1 MIRKSYIILALL
13 LTNLLGQSFSG
24 AIKDIS
30 GEPISYVIIEE
41 INSKSEDINWT
52 MSDENGGF
60 TINVSN
66 ESDILFKRIGFK
78 NLTIKPNERL
88 AKYFTMFFDNISL
101 QTVDVYGRSKDEYLR
116 KRTLYTNLGTYSRGG
131 SLNQI
136 PSLEMRTYGGYAGV
150 TSASFDG
157 GYPRHTKVLY
167 NGVDL
172 TDAMNGQ
179 VDLSTLPSFAL
190 KTINYTTN
198 SGTKYGSG
206 SIDGSLNI
214 NNNIR
219 DNNFFYGVGDHGFS
233 QFGANYSIDRKTSKR
248 NIVFGK
254 TSYDGDY
261 KYKDS
266 TGEQVQRL
274 NNYLDQFFLAMD
286 RQFVISDDLIV
297 NMLTLKTENT
307 RGVAGSTTFPS
318 ANATRTDDFEL
329 FALSFNKFFEKGFLK
344 AQMNRSSN
352 DQVYDNSNDASFPVL
367 SEHEL
372 EYTSFGLIG
381 KQLINK
387 SLNYEASFY
396 QKTERVN
403 SSDLEKRELKTTSL
417 SLTGNYVNLEND
429 YKISPSLRFDSREQ
443 NEKSTFN
450 LGFEALNQ
458 FNQLNSSFDFNL
470 DIGSSFQ
477 FPTMN
482 DLFWPDGVYSG
493 GNTELKPEESEYMSL
508 SVSNQSSLGKIKL
521 TASFKDYENLI
532 LWQPNES
539 FKYIPI
545 NVSSA
550 ERTSYNLQYLK
561 EFARVQMQLTY
572 NLYDSLDRDIDK
584 KLLYVPDSSA
594 SLLLTYKQNISTHY
608 SLNYKL
614 TGNRILQY
622 GSDWADQINDKAFRL
637 VSFGF
642 SKNISLGSD
651 QNIIKVNLTID
662 NLLDEEYISTIG
674 YPEPDR
680 SMNLTV
686 EYKL

>member
-1 MIRKSYIILALL
+1 MIKKLYIILALI
-13 LTNLLGQSFSG
+13 LTNLVGQSYTGFV
-24 AIKDIS
+24 KDIS
-30 GEPISYVIIEE
+30 GEPISHVIIEE
-41 INSKSEDINWT
+41 TNSEQRNWT

-60 TINVSN
+60 TINVDN
-66 ESDILFKRIGFK
+66 KSDVLFQRIGFK
-78 NLTIKPNERL
+78 SLTIKPNDRL
-88 AKYFTMFFDNISL
+88 NKYVTLVFDNMSL
-101 QTVDVYGRSKDEYLR
+101 EGVDVYGRKKNEYLR
-116 KRTLYTNLGTYSRGG
+116 NKTSYNNLGTYSRGG

-157 GYPRHTKVLY
+157 GYARHTKVLY

-190 KTINYTTN
+190 KSVNYRLN

-214 NNNIR
+214 NNNIEK
-219 DNNFFYGVGDHGFS
+219 NNVFYSVGDFGFS

-248 NIVFGK
+248 NIIFGK

-266 TGEQVQRL
+266 SGEKVKRS

-286 RQFVISDDLIV
+286 RQFVVRDDFFV
-297 NMLTLKTENT
+297 NIFSLKTENT
-307 RGVAGSTTFPS
+307 RGAAGSTSFPS
-318 ANATRTDDFEL
+318 ADATRIDDFEL
-329 FALSFNKFFEKGFLK
+329 FALSFNKFFDKGFLRI
-344 AQMNRSSN
+344 QMNRSNNNQVFDDSN
-352 DQVYDNSNDASFPVL
+352 GSFPVL
-367 SEHEL
+367 SEHDL
-372 EYTSFGLIG
+372 EYTSFGLKG
-381 KQLINK
+381 KQSINS
-387 SLNYEASFY
+387 SLNYEAYFN

-417 SLTGNYVNLEND
+417 SFTGNYVNLEND
-429 YKISPSLRFDSREQ
+429 YKISPSLRFDSREE

-450 LGFEALNQ
+450 LGFEALNKL
-458 FNQLNSSFDFNL
+458 NKSNSSFDFNI
-470 DIGSSFQ
+470 DVGSSFQ

-482 DLFWPDGVYSG
+482 DLFWPDGLYSG
-493 GNTELKPEESEYMSL
+493 GNSALKAEESEYMAFSIVNHSL
-508 SVSNQSSLGKIKL
+508 LGKIKV

-539 FKYIPI
+539 FKYIPV

-550 ERTSYNLQYLK
+550 ERTSYNFQYLK
-561 EFARVQMQLTY
+561 DFSMIQMQLTY
-572 NLYDSLDRDIDK
+572 NLYDSIDKDIDQ

-594 SLLLTYKQNISTHY
+594 SLLLIYKQNSSTHY

-614 TGNRILQY
+614 TGDRILQY
-622 GSDWADQINDKAFRL
+622 GSDWADQVNDK
-637 VSFGF
+637 SFGL
-642 SKNISLGSD
+642 ISLGVTTNLRVLDSLLL
-651 QNIIKVNLTID
+651 VNLNID
-662 NLLDEEYISTIG
+662 NLLDEEYISTVG
-674 YPEPDR
+674 YPEPGR
-680 SMNLTV
+680 SMNFAV
-686 EYKL
+686 EYQL

>member
-1 MIRKSYIILALL
+1 MIQKSYIIFALL
-13 LTNLLGQSFSG
+13 LTNLIGQSFSG
-24 AIKDIS
+24 VVKDIS

-41 INSKSEDINWT
+41 INSKSEKTNWT
-52 MSDENGGF
+52 MSDVNGGF
-60 TINVSN
+60 TINVKN
-66 ESDILFKRIGFK
+66 ESDVLFKRIGFK
-78 NLTIKPNERL
+78 SITIKPNKRL
-88 AKYFTMFFDNISL
+88 DKYVTMLFDSFPIEK
-101 QTVDVYGRSKDEYLR
+101 VDVYGRKKNEYLR
-116 KRTLYTNLGTYSRGG
+116 NKTSYNNLGTYSRGG

-157 GYPRHTKVLY
+157 GYARHTKILY

-190 KTINYTTN
+190 KSINYRLN

-206 SIDGSLNI
+206 SIDGSINI
-214 NNNIR
+214 NNSIE
-219 DNNFFYGVGDHGFS
+219 NNNVFYGVGNNGFS

-254 TSYDGDY
+254 TSYDGDF

-266 TGEQVQRL
+266 TGEQVKRS

-286 RQFVISDDLIV
+286 RQFVVRDDFIV
-297 NMLTLKTENT
+297 NMFTLKTENT
-307 RGVAGSTTFPS
+307 RGASGSISFPS
-318 ANATRTDDFEL
+318 PNATRIDDFEL
-329 FALSFNKFFEKGFLK
+329 FALSFNKFFDKGFLK
-344 AQMNRSSN
+344 VQMNRSSN
-352 DQVYDNSNDASFPVL
+352 DQIYDDSNSSFPVL
-367 SEHEL
+367 SEHNL
-372 EYTSFGLIG
+372 DYTSFGLKG
-381 KQLINK
+381 KQLINELL
-387 SLNYEASFY
+387 SYEASFH
-396 QKTERVN
+396 QKNERVD

-417 SLTGNYVNLEND
+417 SFTGNYVNLKND
-429 YKISPSLRFDSREQ
+429 YKISPSLRFDSREE
-443 NEKSTFN
+443 NKKSTFN

-458 FNQLNSSFDFNL
+458 FYKSNSSFDFNL
-470 DIGSSFQ
+470 DVGSSFQ

-482 DLFWPDGVYSG
+482 DLFWPDGVYSE
-493 GNTELKPEESEYMSL
+493 GNPELKPEESEYMAL
-508 SVSNQSSLGKIKL
+508 SVSNQSLLGKIQL
-521 TASFKDYENLI
+521 TASFKDYKNLI

-550 ERTSYNLQYLK
+550 DRTSYNLQYLK
-561 EFARVQMQLTY
+561 EFARVKMQLTY
-572 NLYDSLDRDIDK
+572 NLYDSLDKDMGE

-594 SLLLTYKQNISTHY
+594 SLLLIFKQNSYNHF

-614 TGNRILQY
+614 TGDRILQY
-622 GSDWADQINDKAFRL
+622 GSDFADKVDDKSFGL
-637 VSFGF
+637 VSFAF
-642 SKNISLGSD
+642 SKIIALGSE
-651 QNIIKVNLTID
+651 QNMIKANLTID

-674 YPEPDR
+674 YPEPGR

-686 EYKL
+686 EYQL